1 MKKIILLSELFVPPY
16 DEGMKV
22 TALNLLKGIR
32 HHADCVGLGPCE
44 DENSLIKKVSINK
57 FLYSRNLYNAIRIQ
71 RPDFVYYIPK
81 ASATFNSF
89 IRFRILSFIL
99 KKTDIAMI
107 ALQNRNY
114 SILIQKFIRMINPG
128 TLFVTSNYMSN
139 QFKRVNIETQLLPM
153 GVDTKKFIPVS
164 IEKKHELRDKYNIP
178 HDKYIV
184 LHVGHLKESR
194 NIRVFLSL
202 AKQPWIK
209 AVIIGSTST
218 FQEEALKKELRQSGI
233 IIIDK
238 YVSENQ
244 EIYQLSDCYIFPVLE
259 RSGAMEFPL
268 SILEAMACNLPII
281 TTPFGS
287 LPEYFRSSDDFHYF
301 ATIENLKTKLL
312 NVRNV
317 ISKTREKGIKFS
329 WENVAEQLLR
339 MSGIM

>member
-1 MKKIILLSELFVPPY
+1 MKKVILLSELFVPPY

-32 HHADCVGLGPCE
+32 HHIDCIGLGPCGE
-44 DENSLIKKVSINK
+44 ENGLIKKVSINK
-57 FLYSRNLYNAIRIQ
+57 FLYSQNLYNAIRIK
-71 RPDFVYYIPK
+71 RPDFVYYIPS
-81 ASATFNSF
+81 ASATLNSF

-107 ALQNRNY
+107 ALQNKEY
-114 SILIQKFIRMINPG
+114 SILIQKFIRLINPS
-128 TLFVTSNYMSN
+128 TLIVTSNYMSN
-139 QFKRVNIETQLLPM
+139 YFNRVNIETQVIPM

-184 LHVGHLKESR
+184 LHVGHINESR
-194 NIRVFLSL
+194 NIRVLLSL
-202 AKQPWIK
+202 ARQPWIK
-209 AVIIGSTST
+209 AVMVGSTST
-218 FQEEALKKELRQSGI
+218 FQEEGLKKELRQSGI
-233 IIIDK
+233 LVIDK
-238 YVSENQ
+238 YIPDNQ
-244 EIYQLSDCYIFPVLE
+244 EIYQLSDCYFFPVLK

-281 TTPFGS
+281 TTKFGS
-287 LPEYFRSSDDFHYF
+287 LTENFRSSDDFRYF
-301 ATIENLKTKLL
+301 STIENLETELL

-317 ISKTREKGIKFS
+317 ISKTREKASEFS

-339 MSGIM
+339 MSGIL